1 MTASDLHNEKL
12 LFQQI
17 SAGDEQAFKS
27 IFYLYKIHL
36 FKVAI
41 RLTKSK
47 VIAEEIIQE
56 VFLSLWISREHLV
69 KVDDPSSYIYRC
81 LLNQISSYLKKEANQ
96 DRIVR
101 AAMRY
106 GQSSSDATVQ
116 IVEEH
121 ETQRL
126 IEQAIVQLPSQQNI
140 VFRLSRQQGL
150 TNNEIATQLHVS
162 QHTVKSHL
170 SKAICSLKLT
180 SKTWQ
185 CFLYCLRSAFVTD
198 YNLFFPSLILF
209 PFWPLYI

>member
-56 VFLSLWISREHLV
+56 VFLSLWISREHLS

-81 LLNQISSYLKKEANQ
+81 LLNQVSSYLKKEANQ
-96 DRIVR
+96 ERIVR
-101 AAMRY
+101 AAIRY
-106 GQSSSDATVQ
+106 GQSSSDATEQ
-116 IVEEH
+116 LVEVH
-121 ETQRL
+121 DTQRL
-126 IEQAIVQLPSQQNI
+126 IEHAIVQLPKQQNL
-140 VFRLSRQQGL
+140 VYRLSRQQGL
-150 TNNEIATQLHVS
+150 SNNEIANHLHVS

-170 SKAICSLKLT
+170 SKAIWFIKTYLKNLASIVILLT
-180 SKTWQ
+180 EY
-185 CFLYCLRSAFVTD
+185 LGY
-198 YNLFFPSLILF
+198 
-209 PFWPLYI
+209 